1 MWSLNMLKDSLTYD
15 IKMYM
20 LEVSFKPNSTSQNR
34 FVRWGLH
41 PLIDCELTLFLIDM
55 RLPTIS

>member
-1 MWSLNMLKDSLTYD
+1 MLKDSLTYD

-34 FVRWGLH
+34 FVR
-41 PLIDCELTLFLIDM
+41 
-55 RLPTIS
+55 